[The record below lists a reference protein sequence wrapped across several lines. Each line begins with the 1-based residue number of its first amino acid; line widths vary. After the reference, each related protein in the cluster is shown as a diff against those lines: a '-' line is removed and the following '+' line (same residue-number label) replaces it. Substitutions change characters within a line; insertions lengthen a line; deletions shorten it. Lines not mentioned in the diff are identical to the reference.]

1 MEQNMK
7 TDLHAII
14 RDVIDKTLAGG
25 EQPEDDQSLQ
35 EHLAACV
42 QCQEYLSAGNRVIA
56 GLGGFSF
63 DIDPGLEGKVLRSL
77 RVRAQQLE
85 TAQSNRRRIVWG
97 CAGALVLMITGSWV
111 ALEFGNLVAGALN
124 LPPMEMQRLLL
135 LLWVVPSLCL
145 SLLFPVLP
153 LLSRREE
160 RFL

>member
-7 TDLHAII
+7 ADPHATI
-14 RDVIDKTLAGG
+14 RDLIDKTLAGG
-25 EQPEDDQSLQ
+25 ASPEDDQSLQ
-35 EHLAACV
+35 EHLAACA

-63 DIDPGLEGKVLRSL
+63 DVDPGLEGKVLRSL

-85 TAQSNRRRIVWG
+85 TAQSNRRRIMWG
-97 CAGALVLMITGSWV
+97 CVAALVLMITGSWV
-111 ALEFGNLVAGALN
+111 VLEFGNLIAAELN
-124 LPPMEMQRLLL
+124 LPPMQVQRLLL
-135 LLWVVPSLCL
+135 ALWVLPSLCL
-145 SLLFPVLP
+145 SLLFPALP

>member
-7 TDLHAII
+7 TDLHATI
-14 RDVIDKTLAGG
+14 RDIIDKTLAGSA
-25 EQPEDDQSLQ
+25 QPEDDQSLQ

-63 DIDPGLEGKVLRSL
+63 DVDPELEGKVLRSL

-85 TAQSNRRRIVWG
+85 IAQSSRRRIVWG
-97 CAGALVLMITGSWV
+97 CAAALALMITGSWV

-124 LPPMEMQRLLL
+124 LPPMQMQRLLL
-135 LLWVVPSLCL
+135 LLWVIPSLCL

-153 LLSRREE
+153 LLSRRKE